1 MKDIYEQK
9 AIKYKYKYLKLKKT
23 QYIGEGGTLQAQEE
37 ALVTELTNL
46 SPEEALVTELTN
58 SSPEE
63 AKNILANITNL
74 DSIVKILSFIRD
86 IPNNNNKYI
95 LILIYLIME
104 RRIELEVHQEQKQ
117 KLETH
122 VKKLVNIQVIL
133 TIKSAS
139 ASTLLARTHANAHT
153 QSLLEAAQA
162 KLRLAYYQVEKV
174 KEAQDS
180 AKQVLEALKAGKL
193 PNENISI
200 KQRRIEETVK
210 KVEEELNLADFI
222 LKQGTEIVE
231 EIEQEREAQISKSE
245 IRLSLARNKSQ
256 RMPEGRLKNRS

>member
-1 MKDIYEQK
+1 LCHSRHFFIF
-9 AIKYKYKYLKLKKT
+9 LFN
-23 QYIGEGGTLQAQEE
+23 YI
-37 ALVTELTNL
+37 
-46 SPEEALVTELTN
+46 
-58 SSPEE
+58 
-63 AKNILANITNL
+63 
-74 DSIVKILSFIRD
+74 
-86 IPNNNNKYI
+86 
-95 LILIYLIME
+95 IYLNY
-104 RRIELEVHQEQKQ
+104 L
-117 KLETH
+117 LFNF
-122 VKKLVNIQVIL
+122 LVINY
-133 TIKSAS
+133 
-139 ASTLLARTHANAHT
+139 AHT
-153 QSLLEAAQA
+153 QSLLKAAQA